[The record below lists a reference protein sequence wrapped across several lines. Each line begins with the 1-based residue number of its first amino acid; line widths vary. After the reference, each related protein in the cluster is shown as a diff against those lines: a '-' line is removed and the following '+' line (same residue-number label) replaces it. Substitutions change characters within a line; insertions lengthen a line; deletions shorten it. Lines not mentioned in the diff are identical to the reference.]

1 MSFWGL
7 NNFYM
12 PVMPSFTPTTSL
24 FMPSIPELP
33 AYNPFMSNMLPPF
46 PPYAINNYL
55 LNPFGGF
62 NDTSFF
68 AYNPLNIFS
77 QGLTQYTPL
86 MDFSPTPAA
95 PSDNI
100 FGFLNSQ
107 YVTNDIKTNIDVTKN
122 SAKLPALTTAGYNR
136 QKGEKLARLM
146 GSRSTDGGFDNYCA
160 RNVKEAIED
169 AGLGRYESG
178 HGYQMADILCR
189 NRNFKEISAQNLD
202 LSTLPAGCVLVY
214 DRGVAGYSSQ
224 YGHTEITLGD
234 GTAGSGGITHNI
246 RQGARVFV
254 PV

>member
-1 MSFWGL
+1 MSFWGF
-7 NNFYM
+7 NNYYM
-12 PVMPSFTPTTSL
+12 PAMPTFMQTMPSF
-24 FMPSIPELP
+24 
-33 AYNPFMSNMLPPF
+33 NPFMSGFSLFPPF
-46 PPYAINNYL
+46 PPYAIDNCL

-62 NDTSFF
+62 NNTSFF
-68 AYNPLNIFS
+68 AYNPFNIFN
-77 QGLTQYTPL
+77 QGAAQYTPS
-86 MDFSPTPAA
+86 FTPA
-95 PSDNI
+95 PQNNI

-107 YVTNDIKTNIDVTKN
+107 FATNDIKTNINAAT
-122 SAKLPALTTAGYNR
+122 LPALKTAGYNR
-136 QKGEKLARLM
+136 QKGEKLARIM

-178 HGYQMADILCR
+178 HGYQVADILSR
-189 NRNFKEISAQNLD
+189 NKNFKEISTKNMD
-202 LSTLPAGCVLVY
+202 LSSLPAGCVLVY
-214 DRGVAGYSSQ
+214 DRGVAGYSSK